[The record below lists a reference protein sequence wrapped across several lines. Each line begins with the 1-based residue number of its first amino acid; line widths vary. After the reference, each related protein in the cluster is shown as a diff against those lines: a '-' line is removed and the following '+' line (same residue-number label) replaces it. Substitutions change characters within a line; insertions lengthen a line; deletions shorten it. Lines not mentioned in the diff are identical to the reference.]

1 MPRGS
6 PRRSTRRSRRRNDD
20 DDHEEEE
27 EDKTNVSEEVE
38 EETPVKHPQHH
49 ENDDDDDD
57 DQEEEEEEDDD
68 EDDELDED
76 TLRVLISTDNHL
88 GYAERDPIRGL
99 DSFAAFEEVLALAKR
114 HKCDMVLFAGD
125 LFHENKPSRRTLHKT
140 MTIIRKYCMGS
151 NPVQIQIVSNQEQN
165 FKRSLHGRVN
175 YEDEFYSV
183 DLPIFAIHGNHD
195 DPTRDGGTEML
206 AALDLLSISNFV
218 NYFGRQ
224 DEVDKVEVSPI
235 LLRKGSTNVALYGMG
250 SMRDERLN
258 RMWQGKKVRFLR
270 PENVNSP
277 LDGTNDEDEAN
288 NGQENTWFNIF
299 ALHQNR
305 DTGRGAKN
313 CVHESMIPEW
323 MDLVVWGHEHEC
335 RIVPDESL
343 VGTFRITQ
351 PGSSVATSLVQGE
364 AVRKH
369 IGLLDIR
376 GCQFR
381 LKPIPLSMV
390 RAFAT
395 GEVSLGRGNAMNAE
409 DELDPDDPKVEENMM
424 EYLSAHVSRLIDD
437 AREQGKNL
445 REDALVE
452 ANKALQR
459 KRHRR
464 NHNEDDEEMGEMGLG
479 KPMFTIQK
487 PDQVLVRLKVEHTG
501 FSTLNNQRFG
511 ARFVS
516 EVANPSDLLLF
527 HRRRQLDA
535 HDSATNKSKTNSSLL
550 AEPLDPEELAELNV
564 EDLIQDNLEM
574 ADKKL
579 EILDEKRLGFALDE
593 FVTKEQRQAF
603 NDNVA
608 ETLVRQQKALILS
621 GNRDYDEVENS
632 DEEENGGGGGGGE
645 RRGKR
650 GGGGKITTAT
660 AVREVCMKNAEKAR
674 ARAAAE
680 AEEEAEKQAVAAS
693 IKRKR
698 NGGKHMDEEEN
709 SHDDDGSVEDVTD
722 SYDDSSKRGGR
733 GRRANASST
742 GNTARK
748 AKASTNGRT
757 RVEKRSTAMQEE
769 ESDSEVEITATTQTT
784 KTSRSVTSATR
795 PSRRAATSSRKKGT
809 YNYGNDDDDS
819 DAIISVDDGDDGED
833 DDDIEVIEE
842 VKPKKRGRP
851 AAASKR
857 AAATPISKSQVSTS
871 TSSRRRQP
879 TSSLKSSST
888 ARRAVGGA
896 RGKRS
901 NVASSYYED
910 EDDSDDEDNANN
922 AGSLKIAAGWGTA
935 NSQSTQPKR
944 RRR

>member
-1 MPRGS
+1 
-6 PRRSTRRSRRRNDD
+6 
-20 DDHEEEE
+20 
-27 EDKTNVSEEVE
+27 
-38 EETPVKHPQHH
+38 
-49 ENDDDDDD
+49 
-57 DQEEEEEEDDD
+57 
-68 EDDELDED
+68 
-76 TLRVLISTDNHL
+76 
-88 GYAERDPIRGL
+88 
-99 DSFAAFEEVLALAKR
+99 
-114 HKCDMVLFAGD
+114 
-125 LFHENKPSRRTLHKT
+125 
-140 MTIIRKYCMGS
+140 
-151 NPVQIQIVSNQEQN
+151 
-165 FKRSLHGRVN
+165 
-175 YEDEFYSV
+175 
-183 DLPIFAIHGNHD
+183 
-195 DPTRDGGTEML
+195 
-206 AALDLLSISNFV
+206 
-218 NYFGRQ
+218 
-224 DEVDKVEVSPI
+224 
-235 LLRKGSTNVALYGMG
+235 
-250 SMRDERLN
+250 
-258 RMWQGKKVRFLR
+258 
-270 PENVNSP
+270 
-277 LDGTNDEDEAN
+277 
-288 NGQENTWFNIF
+288 
-299 ALHQNR
+299 
-305 DTGRGAKN
+305 
-313 CVHESMIPEW
+313 

-437 AREQGKNL
+437 AREQGKIL

-487 PDQVLVRLKVEHTG
+487 PDQ
-501 FSTLNNQRFG
+501 
-511 ARFVS
+511 
-516 EVANPSDLLLF
+516 ANPSDLLLF

-757 RVEKRSTAMQEE
+757 RVEKRATAMQEE

-842 VKPKKRGRP
+842 
-851 AAASKR
+851 
-857 AAATPISKSQVSTS
+857 
-871 TSSRRRQP
+871 
-879 TSSLKSSST
+879 
-888 ARRAVGGA
+888 
-896 RGKRS
+896 
-901 NVASSYYED
+901 
-910 EDDSDDEDNANN
+910 
-922 AGSLKIAAGWGTA
+922 
-935 NSQSTQPKR
+935 
-944 RRR
+944 